1 MRQRTEGEGCALFAK
16 LLTKLTG
23 HWSFQTRPRFAIV
36 LALPSQLIRVH
47 LLSTSRIRPVD
58 FVVQASVDLLVWA
71 RIPLLPLTFPGWSV
85 LVMSAFAGTRTTF
98 PAGAAAP
105 ILALYPLS
113 LLGIA
118 GLETYLGWH

>member
-1 MRQRTEGEGCALFAK
+1 MELSDPAHICNSACFAFTAD
-16 LLTKLTG
+16 L
-23 HWSFQTRPRFAIV
+23 
-36 LALPSQLIRVH
+36 LALICHELFSLY
-47 LLSTSRIRPVD
+47 VD
-58 FVVQASVDLLVWA
+58 SVVQASVDLLVWA
-71 RIPLLPLTFPGWSV
+71 RIPLLSLTFFHGWSV

-105 ILALYPLS
+105 VLALYPLS